1 MILVTSR
8 KKTDHKAVELMDLM
22 GMGFSMGQ
30 VINGILIFGEINI
43 LYQGLPAILG
53 YHPGRVLTDVKTRP
67 TRCGRDIPKSIG
79 PCWMPRKHGPSLP
92 SLAEHL
98 GNVASLDVSF

>member
-1 MILVTSR
+1 
-8 KKTDHKAVELMDLM
+8 
-22 GMGFSMGQ
+22 MGQ

-53 YHPGRVLTDVKTRP
+53 YHPGRVLTDVKTQP

-79 PCWMPRKHGPSLP
+79 PCWMPSF
-92 SLAEHL
+92 AEHL
-98 GNVASLDVSF
+98 GKASLDVSFCIFYLHFQLNSYWCVRAIRREFSKE

>member
-1 MILVTSR
+1 
-8 KKTDHKAVELMDLM
+8 
-22 GMGFSMGQ
+22 MGQ

-53 YHPGRVLTDVKTRP
+53 YHPGRVLTTDVKPDRRGVDGTSQSGSDP
-67 TRCGRDIPKSIG
+67 AGCPET
-79 PCWMPRKHGPSLP
+79 HGPSLP

-98 GNVASLDVSF
+98 GNVASLDVSFCICYLHFN